1 MSHMNDLYV
10 KLDVLETLVKTAKA
24 KGLNGL
30 SITIATNDEANQ
42 YGQNVSAWVTQD
54 KDQRDK
60 PKYYVGNGKV
70 FWIDANSNVFK
81 PERDN
86 SNTSASVVSDAVVVE
101 EPSDL
106 PF

>member
-1 MSHMNDLYV
+1 MAHMNDLYV

-70 FWIDANSNVFK
+70 FWTDANSNVFK
-81 PERDN
+81 PEREQ
-86 SNTSASVVSDAVVVE
+86 STSASIISDAVVVE
-101 EPSDL
+101 DQNLS
-106 PF
+106 F